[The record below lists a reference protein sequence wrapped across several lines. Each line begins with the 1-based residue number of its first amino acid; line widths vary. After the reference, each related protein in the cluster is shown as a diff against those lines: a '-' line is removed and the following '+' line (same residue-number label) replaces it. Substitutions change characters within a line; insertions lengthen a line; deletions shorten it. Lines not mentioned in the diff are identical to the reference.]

1 MELRGLGRYRLLDD
15 VSGPS
20 PYARY
25 YTARHED
32 EPGGTARPEHE
43 PGGEAPGYLAK
54 LLDAGRG
61 ADAPLRRGQF
71 EHEIRLLKSFNHPCI
86 PTLHASGDQ
95 DGVPYMVLDRVDGVS
110 LATLLG
116 HDTGQPRSITKEIAV
131 YVMGQLVDAL
141 RHVHTLEYL
150 EAGEP
155 TALGVVH
162 RDLCPRNV
170 WVSRRG
176 DVILYDF
183 MVTTSQWLPA
193 EHDEPAAGTLAYMA
207 PERLPAGAHANPKTD
222 LFGMASLLWECL
234 RGERL
239 FQGADDAA
247 TREAIERFDISQPSR
262 RVSGLSPKLS
272 EIVRKNLDRDPARRY
287 KDAYQMLQRLAQA
300 PEAKVA
306 EQSRQ
311 ALAALVTQA
320 VPTS

>member
-1 MELRGLGRYRLLDD
+1 MELRALGRYRLMDD
-15 VSGPS
+15 WPGPS
-20 PYARY
+20 PLARY
-25 YTARHED
+25 FHARHED
-32 EPGGTARPEHE
+32 EPS
-43 PGGEAPGYLAK
+43 GEAPGYVAK

-61 ADAPLRRGQF
+61 ADATRRRGQF
-71 EHEIRLLKSFNHPCI
+71 DHEIRLLESFNHPCI

-95 DGVPYMVLDRVDGVS
+95 DGIPYMVLDRVDGVS

-116 HDTGQPRSITKEIAV
+116 HDTEQPRALTKEIAV

-141 RHVHTLEYL
+141 RHVHGLEYL

-183 MVTTSQWLPA
+183 TVTFSRWLPP
-193 EHDEPAAGTLAYMA
+193 EHDDPAAGALAYMA
-207 PERLPAGAHANPKTD
+207 PERLPAGATATEKSD
-222 LFGMASLLWECL
+222 LFGMASILWECL

-239 FQGADDAA
+239 FQGPGDAA

-262 RVSGLSPKLS
+262 RVPGLSPKLG
-272 EIVRKNLDRDPARRY
+272 EILRKNLDRDPARRY

-311 ALAALVTQA
+311 ALAELVAQA
-320 VPTS
+320 ASNP

>member
-1 MELRGLGRYRLLDD
+1 MELRGLGRYRLTDD
-15 VSGPS
+15 LAGPS
-20 PYARY
+20 PFARY
-25 YTARHED
+25 YRAQHED
-32 EPGGTARPEHE
+32 DAGNGS
-43 PGGEAPGYLAK
+43 PGYVAK
-54 LLDAGRG
+54 LLDPGRG
-61 ADAPLRRGQF
+61 ADAALRRGQF
-71 EHEIRLLKSFNHPCI
+71 EHEVRLLTSFNHPCI
-86 PTLHASGDQ
+86 PTVHASGDQ
-95 DGVPYMVLDRVDGVS
+95 DGVQYMVLDRVDGVS

-116 HDTGQPRSITKEIAV
+116 HEAGEPRTLTKEIAV

-162 RDLCPRNV
+162 RDLGPRNI
-170 WVSRRG
+170 WVSRSG

-183 MVTTSQWLPA
+183 SVAFSQWLPE
-193 EHDEPAAGTLAYMA
+193 EHDEPGAGTLAYMA
-207 PERLPAGAHANPKTD
+207 PERLPAGATANEKTD
-222 LFGMASLLWECL
+222 LFGMASILWECL

-262 RVSGLSPKLS
+262 RVPGLSPKLS

-287 KDAYQMLQRLAQA
+287 RDAYQMLQRLAQA

-311 ALAALVTQA
+311 ALAELVSQA
-320 VPTS
+320 VSAGS